1 MIESITLQNFKSFGE
16 EQTIPLEP
24 ITVLVG
30 PNNSGKSNF
39 MSVARFLTNCFITS
53 VSTAVNAEGA
63 SFFHQPFKTAEPCLI
78 RWDKG
83 SKYYELNLSRR
94 GDLPLILE
102 RFSVRD
108 QRPFFERSGND
119 LVVGTQLIPRVPD
132 VDRFVF
138 LQHNL
143 LDEPLAISALHH
155 WAPFARSRTIKLAVT
170 SLRRDAEVIPRPEM
184 GVDGQGLAAVV
195 GLWRGAMPEKVEAL
209 NGFLSRC
216 LPEIR
221 DVLVRPA
228 PLPGHQRLWFRQKD
242 GLEFDAEHVSDGVL
256 AFTAL
261 AMHALNSEPGQ
272 LLCIEEPEQSI
283 HPKRLREFVD
293 LLKDIVR
300 ERGCQFIIATHST
313 VLLNAFRDEPE
324 STLLFRR
331 SDKGTRVKRLSDVPE
346 LVEALQQ
353 APPGDLLETGA
364 FSTAF

>member
-1 MIESITLQNFKSFGE
+1 MIESITLANFKSFGE

-39 MSVARFLTNCFITS
+39 MSVARFLTNSFVTS
-53 VSTAVNAEGA
+53 VSTAVQAEGD
-63 SFFHQPFKTAEPCLI
+63 SFFHLPLEGTESCVI
-78 RWDKG
+78 RWDQG
-83 SKYYELNLSRR
+83 SNYYELKFSPYD
-94 GDLPLILE
+94 DLPLSLE
-102 RFSVRD
+102 RFSAKG
-108 QRPFFERSGND
+108 QRPYFERQGPD
-119 LVVGTQLIPRVPD
+119 LVVGEQFLPQVPD

-138 LQHNL
+138 LQHHL
-143 LDEPLAISALHH
+143 LDGSQVLAAMKQ
-155 WAPFARSRTIKLAVT
+155 WAPFARSRTIKLAVS
-170 SLRRDAEVIPRPEM
+170 SLRRDAEVIPQPEM

-216 LPEIR
+216 LPEMK

-228 PLPGHQRLWFRQKD
+228 PVPGHQRLWFRQKD

-261 AMHALNSEPGQ
+261 ALHALSAEPGRI
-272 LLCIEEPEQSI
+272 LCIEEPEQSI
-283 HPKRLREFVD
+283 HPKRLRELVD

-324 STLLFRR
+324 AVLLFRR
-331 SDKGTRVKRLSDVPE
+331 SDIGTRVKRLSDVPE

-353 APPGDLLETGA
+353 ASPGDLLETGA